1 MKRLKGQGRAWQFSV
16 VSACVCEDVLRV
28 LAHLYFGVQGASEDA
43 VAAIGAPGPDDP
55 QPLSEEELAEKE
67 ELLSSGFSNWNRRD
81 FSAFT
86 RACEKVGAAD
96 RVSVMVETLPNP
108 NLCSRASPAAHERF
122 RMASL
127 MGWPPT
133 YKVV

>member
-1 MKRLKGQGRAWQFSV
+1 MALLCCGRFFCEAW
-16 VSACVCEDVLRV
+16 LRPCDE
-28 LAHLYFGVQGASEDA
+28 LGVQGASEDA

-86 RACEKVGAAD
+86 RACEKVGA
-96 RVSVMVETLPNP
+96 P
-108 NLCSRASPAAHERF
+108 RALVLIPVQGR
-122 RMASL
+122 
-127 MGWPPT
+127 
-133 YKVV
+133 